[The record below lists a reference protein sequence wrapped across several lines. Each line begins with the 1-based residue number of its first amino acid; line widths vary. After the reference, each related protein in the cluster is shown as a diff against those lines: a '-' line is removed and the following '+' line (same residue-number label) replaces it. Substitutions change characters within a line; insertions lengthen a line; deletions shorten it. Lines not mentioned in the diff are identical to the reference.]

1 MRVKVSLRPKVFK
14 SPSNPHPNLVPRALG
29 GTRLQIT
36 QASQAYPSLPKLG
49 VRPEIPVENQMFSPI
64 WEERNICSPKN
75 AYVVEFF
82 HPFLVC
88 SANLDIVDIR
98 FVTVLC

>member
-1 MRVKVSLRPKVFK
+1 MVFK
-14 SPSNPHPNLVPRALG
+14 SPNNPHPNLVPRALG

-36 QASQAYPSLPKLG
+36 QAYPITQAYGKLD
-49 VRPEIPVENQMFSPI
+49 VRPEIPVENQMISPI

-75 AYVVEFF
+75 ACVLEFF

-88 SANLDIVDIR
+88 SANLDIVVIR

>member
-36 QASQAYPSLPKLG
+36 RAYPYPSLPKLG
-49 VRPEIPVENQMFSPI
+49 VRPEIPVENQMIPPI

-75 AYVVEFF
+75 ACVVEFF

-88 SANLDIVDIR
+88 SAALDIVDIR